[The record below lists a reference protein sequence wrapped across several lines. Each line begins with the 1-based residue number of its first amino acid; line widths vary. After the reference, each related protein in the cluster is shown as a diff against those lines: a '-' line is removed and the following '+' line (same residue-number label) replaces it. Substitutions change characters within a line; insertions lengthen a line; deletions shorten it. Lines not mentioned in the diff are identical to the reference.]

1 MRWLDSTTNSI
12 DMNFS
17 KLWEIVETEN
27 PGMLQCMRLQR
38 VGHSLVTE
46 QQQPTL
52 FFLGHEISRLENQGT
67 IKKKGIDT
75 AVLTMVIQGQRADN
89 QGGSWKAGM
98 EKPDPYHLPSPM
110 S

>member
-38 VGHSLVTE
+38 VGLDLVTK
-46 QQQPTL
+46 QQQ
-52 FFLGHEISRLENQGT
+52 QQQT
-67 IKKKGIDT
+67 IFWI
-75 AVLTMVIQGQRADN
+75 
-89 QGGSWKAGM
+89 
-98 EKPDPYHLPSPM
+98 
-110 S
+110 